1 METSVVITLI
11 VPTIPP
17 RKHLYERLMRSVYAQ
32 TKVPDRTIVDLDVAH
47 TGSAAT
53 RNRLLERVTT
63 DFVTMADD
71 DDEMMPHHIQTLW
84 EGQQESGADVV
95 YSGYQVVGGT
105 DPRPDRKG
113 KPFDAEEL
121 RRGSYITIH
130 SLVRTSLAQAA
141 RFEFDPVSGMD
152 DHGFYLRL
160 LDLGATFHHVP
171 VETYKWYHW
180 MNAETGQRGNTSGRP
195 VW

>member
-1 METSVVITLI
+1 MISLVI
-11 VPTIPP
+11 PTIPP
-17 RKHLYERLMRSVYAQ
+17 RKHLYERLMRSVVAQ
-32 TKVPDRTIVDLDVAH
+32 TMQPTWVHVELDAERE
-47 TGSAAT
+47 GSAAT
-53 RNRLLERVTT
+53 RNRGLAKVTT
-63 DFVTMADD
+63 DFVTFADD
-71 DDEMMPHHIQTLW
+71 DDELMPHHIQTLW
-84 EGQQESGADVV
+84 EAQQESGADVV
-95 YSGYQVVGGT
+95 YSGYQVIGGT

-113 KPFDAEEL
+113 LPFDADEL

-171 VETYKWYHW
+171 VETYRWYHW
-180 MNAETGQRGNTSGRP
+180 VNAETGQRGNTSGRP

>member
-1 METSVVITLI
+1 MITLVI
-11 VPTIPP
+11 PTIPP
-17 RKHLYERLMRSVYAQ
+17 RGRLLLRLLRSVEAQ
-32 TKVPDRTIVDLDVAH
+32 TKLPDWVQLNIDEDRE
-47 TGSAAT
+47 GSAAT
-53 RNRLLERVTT
+53 RNRGLEAVTT
-63 DFVTMADD
+63 EWVTFADD
-71 DDEMMPHHIQTLW
+71 DDELMPHHIQTLW
-84 EGQQESGADVV
+84 EAQQESGADVV
-95 YSGYQVVGGT
+95 YSGYQVIGGT

-113 KPFDAEEL
+113 KPFDADEL

-180 MNAETGQRGNTSGRP
+180 VNAETGKSGNTSGRP
-195 VW
+195 DRW